1 MYNASCFTIKR
12 TDSFPSSQERKGEK
26 KKKEKNKRNLLFPLS
41 PFLPPVAFNYDPQ
54 FPLSP
59 RLIKFDQEEFREIV
73 RPRDEKK
80 SHDRTNSRESEAS
93 IAGSRG
99 RSAEVVSMP
108 CFIAIH
114 KGDALITPVITFLT
128 HAYLS
133 NSWWERS
140 VASVKHLSGRR
151 RSWGAA
157 WPHKI
162 D

>member
-1 MYNASCFTIKR
+1 MRVVSRSKGLILFLLPKR
-12 TDSFPSSQERKGEK
+12 ERGKR

-41 PFLPPVAFNYDPQ
+41 PFFLPVAFNYDPQ

-99 RSAEVVSMP
+99 RARRKSCPCRVSS
-108 CFIAIH
+108 
-114 KGDALITPVITFLT
+114 GDALITPVITFLT
-128 HAYLS
+128 HAYLQLVVRKIGGVG
-133 NSWWERS
+133 ET
-140 VASVKHLSGRR
+140 LIGEEMLMRR
-151 RSWGAA
+151 RLA
-157 WPHKI
+157 P
-162 D
+162 

>member
-1 MYNASCFTIKR
+1 MRVVSRSKGLILFLLPKR
-12 TDSFPSSQERKGEK
+12 ERGKR

-54 FPLSP
+54 FPLFP

-99 RSAEVVSMP
+99 RARRKSCPCRVSS
-108 CFIAIH
+108 
-114 KGDALITPVITFLT
+114 GDALITPVITFLT
-128 HAYLS
+128 HAYLQLVVRKIGGVG
-133 NSWWERS
+133 ETLIGEET
-140 VASVKHLSGRR
+140 VMRR
-151 RSWGAA
+151 RLA
-157 WPHKI
+157 P
-162 D
+162 

>member
-1 MYNASCFTIKR
+1 MRVVSRSKGLILFLLPKR
-12 TDSFPSSQERKGEK
+12 ERGKR

-41 PFLPPVAFNYDPQ
+41 PFLLPVAFNYDPQ

-99 RSAEVVSMP
+99 RARRKSCPCRVSS
-108 CFIAIH
+108 
-114 KGDALITPVITFLT
+114 GDALITPVITFLT
-128 HAYLS
+128 HAYLQLVVRKIGGVG
-133 NSWWERS
+133 ET
-140 VASVKHLSGRR
+140 LIGEEMLMRR
-151 RSWGAA
+151 RLA
-157 WPHKI
+157 P
-162 D
+162 

>member
-99 RSAEVVSMP
+99 RARRKSCPCRVSS
-108 CFIAIH
+108 
-114 KGDALITPVITFLT
+114 GDALITPVITFLT
-128 HAYLS
+128 HAYLQLVVRKIGGVG
-133 NSWWERS
+133 ETLIGEET
-140 VASVKHLSGRR
+140 VMRR
-151 RSWGAA
+151 RLA
-157 WPHKI
+157 P
-162 D
+162 

>member
-1 MYNASCFTIKR
+1 MRVVSRSKGLILFLLPKR
-12 TDSFPSSQERKGEK
+12 ERGKR

-54 FPLSP
+54 FPLFP

-108 CFIAIH
+108 CFIGRRSNYTRDNVFNARLPTTRGE
-114 KGDALITPVITFLT
+114 KDRWRRWNTYRGGDAHEAPPGPV
-128 HAYLS
+128 
-133 NSWWERS
+133 
-140 VASVKHLSGRR
+140 K
-151 RSWGAA
+151 
-157 WPHKI
+157 
-162 D
+162 

>member
-1 MYNASCFTIKR
+1 MRVVSRSKGLILFLLPKR
-12 TDSFPSSQERKGEK
+12 ERGKR

-73 RPRDEKK
+73 RPRDKKK

-99 RSAEVVSMP
+99 RARRKSCPCRVSS
-108 CFIAIH
+108 
-114 KGDALITPVITFLT
+114 GDALITPVITFLT
-128 HAYLS
+128 HAYLQLVVRKIGGVG
-133 NSWWERS
+133 ETLIGEET
-140 VASVKHLSGRR
+140 VMRR
-151 RSWGAA
+151 RLA
-157 WPHKI
+157 P
-162 D
+162 

>member
-1 MYNASCFTIKR
+1 MRVVSRSKGLILFLLPKR
-12 TDSFPSSQERKGEK
+12 ERGKR

-73 RPRDEKK
+73 RPRDKKK

-108 CFIAIH
+108 CFI
-114 KGDALITPVITFLT
+114 
-128 HAYLS
+128 
-133 NSWWERS
+133 
-140 VASVKHLSGRR
+140 GRR
-151 RSWGAA
+151 SNYTRDNVFNARLPIQLVVRKVGGVGETLIGEETVMRRRLA
-157 WPHKI
+157 P
-162 D
+162 

>member
-1 MYNASCFTIKR
+1 MRVVSRSKGLILFLLPKR
-12 TDSFPSSQERKGEK
+12 ERGKR

-41 PFLPPVAFNYDPQ
+41 PFFLPVAFNYDPQ

-99 RSAEVVSMP
+99 RARRKSCPCRVSS
-108 CFIAIH
+108 
-114 KGDALITPVITFLT
+114 GDALITPVITFLT
-128 HAYLS
+128 HAYLQLVVRKIGGVG
-133 NSWWERS
+133 ETLIGEET
-140 VASVKHLSGRR
+140 VMRR
-151 RSWGAA
+151 RLA
-157 WPHKI
+157 P
-162 D
+162 

>member
-1 MYNASCFTIKR
+1 MRVVSRSKGLILFLLPKR
-12 TDSFPSSQERKGEK
+12 ERGKRK
-26 KKKEKNKRNLLFPLS
+26 KNKRNLLFPLS

-54 FPLSP
+54 FPLFP

-108 CFIAIH
+108 CFI
-114 KGDALITPVITFLT
+114 
-128 HAYLS
+128 
-133 NSWWERS
+133 
-140 VASVKHLSGRR
+140 GRR
-151 RSWGAA
+151 SNYTRDNVFNARLPIQLVVRKVGGVGETLIGEETVMRRRLA
-157 WPHKI
+157 P
-162 D
+162 